1 MIFNVAQ
8 YAYLMFNVCISSV
21 ECTFLDVAHQKQ
33 TFLGVIEQF
42 ITNNEECKEMLIMC
56 EECKQMFL
64 VCIMKAMSC
73 FANVLLNNS
82 SKDKSDDI
90 TIAKVSRKLSKFD

>member
-1 MIFNVAQ
+1 MHT
-8 YAYLMFNVCISSV
+8 YLMFNVCISSV
-21 ECTFLDVAHQKQ
+21 ECTFLEVAHQKQ

-42 ITNNEECKEMLIMC
+42 ITNNEECKEILIMC
-56 EECKQMFL
+56 EECKQIFL

-73 FANVLLNNS
+73 FTNVLLNNY

>member
-1 MIFNVAQ
+1 
-8 YAYLMFNVCISSV
+8 
-21 ECTFLDVAHQKQ
+21 
-33 TFLGVIEQF
+33 
-42 ITNNEECKEMLIMC
+42 MC

-73 FANVLLNNS
+73 FTNVLLNKYI
-82 SKDKSDDI
+82 KDKSDDI